1 MPVTF
6 RTFENIFTAP
16 EVKAAIAGVEYVFN
30 GSHGNESG
38 YPINSFESGY
48 INDANTA
55 VSCSV
60 IGGGSG
66 NQLSGAYS
74 AILGGHNN
82 NDGGLAGAMI
92 VGNGISAAGPALPNT
107 LYINGLWANAI
118 PNCAFGGTAATFQV
132 YWDSLANLNA
142 SCCIL
147 LIK

>member
-1 MPVTF
+1 MNLSSDRSIGGGTG
-6 RTFENIFTAP
+6 N
-16 EVKAAIAGVEYVFN
+16 AINASADNFIG
-30 GSHGNESG
+30 GGNSNK
-38 YPINSFESGY
+38 IV
-48 INDANTA
+48 TA
-55 VSCSV
+55 VAACGV
-60 IGGGSG
+60 IVGGSG

-82 NDGGLAGAMI
+82 NDGGIAGAMI